1 MDVGAHAGQFTKL
14 FSGMV
19 PAGHVYAF
27 EPGEYALSILRKVQT
42 LRSLKNV
49 TIVPLGLGDQPTE
62 AVLSI
67 PIKKSGSLGF
77 GLSSLGSVN
86 DVRNVQKDTVFLT
99 TLDLFCAQE
108 NPERVDF
115 IKADIEGWELN
126 MLKGARET
134 LAKYRPVIMLEINEA
149 ALQGANASSDDLKEF
164 LKNQGYVISEVLN
177 ECVFVPKE
185 RVAEIA

>member
-1 MDVGAHAGQFTKL
+1 
-14 FSGMV
+14 
-19 PAGHVYAF
+19 
-27 EPGEYALSILRKVQT
+27 
-42 LRSLKNV
+42 
-49 TIVPLGLGDQPTE
+49 
-62 AVLSI
+62 
-67 PIKKSGSLGF
+67 
-77 GLSSLGSVN
+77 
-86 DVRNVQKDTVFLT
+86 
-99 TLDLFCAQE
+99 
-108 NPERVDF
+108 
-115 IKADIEGWELN
+115 

>member
-1 MDVGAHAGQFTKL
+1 LTKQHHRELLPVLSRYIPKKGVVMDVGAHAGQFTKL

-86 DVRNVQKDTVFLT
+86 DVRNVQKDTVFLQPWI
-99 TLDLFCAQE
+99 F
-108 NPERVDF
+108 F
-115 IKADIEGWELN
+115 
-126 MLKGARET
+126 
-134 LAKYRPVIMLEINEA
+134 
-149 ALQGANASSDDLKEF
+149 ALRKIRSG
-164 LKNQGYVISEVLN
+164 
-177 ECVFVPKE
+177 
-185 RVAEIA
+185 